1 MVVQAAYTG
10 LSSHLRMKVIVR
22 MVGIVMLLT
31 VATVIER

>member
-10 LSSHLRMKVIVR
+10 LSSYLRMKVIVR
-22 MVGIVMLLT
+22 VVGIVMLLT

>member
-22 MVGIVMLLT
+22 VVGMLLPLT
-31 VATVIER
+31 VVTVRER